1 MIDVVGVQFKPTGK
15 IYNFASQGLS
25 LSPKDKVIVE
35 MSWGREF
42 ATIATG
48 NQEISQEEIVGDL
61 KAVLRKATDEDLAI
75 YAKNKEDAREA
86 LKVCA
91 ECVEK
96 NNLDMKLI
104 DSAYTY
110 DRSKLLFYFTAD
122 GRVDFRNLVRDLARI
137 YRTRIELRQVGVRD
151 EAKFLGG
158 LGSCGRRCC
167 CSSFLQR
174 FDPVTIKMAKDQ
186 NLSLNSSKISGI
198 CGRLMCCLR
207 YEQEGYECMQ
217 KKTPFIG
224 ELVDTDQGRGTVVDR
239 ELLLGQVK
247 VLLHDENASREVF
260 SVEEVKRTYQKDKE
274 NHRPFDRVE
283 DISNEDE

>member
-25 LSPKDKVIVE
+25 LFPEDRVIVE
-35 MSWGREF
+35 MAWGSEI
-42 ATIATG
+42 ATIAQG
-48 NQEISQEEIVGDL
+48 NREIAPEEIVGDL
-61 KAVLRKATDEDLAI
+61 KAVLRKASQEDLVI
-75 YAKNKEDAREA
+75 EEKNRQDAKEA
-86 LKVCA
+86 LKVCE
-91 ECVEK
+91 ECIE
-96 NNLDMKLI
+96 NNQLDMKLI
-104 DSAYTY
+104 GSAYTF

-158 LGSCGRRCC
+158 LGNCGRKCC
-167 CSSFLQR
+167 CSSFLRR
-174 FDPVTIKMAKDQ
+174 FEPVTIKMAKDQ

-207 YEQEGYECMQ
+207 YEQEGYECMH

-224 ELVDTDQGRGTVVDR
+224 ELVETEKGPGVVVER
-239 ELLLGQVK
+239 ELLKGKVK
-247 VLLHDENASREVF
+247 VLFQDENATRETF
-260 SVEEVKRTYQKDKE
+260 SIQDLKRTYQKESKPSYYKE
-274 NHRPFDRVE
+274 E
-283 DISNEDE
+283 DGELEEEL

>member
-1 MIDVVGVQFKPTGK
+1 
-15 IYNFASQGLS
+15 
-25 LSPKDKVIVE
+25 
-35 MSWGREF
+35 
-42 ATIATG
+42 
-48 NQEISQEEIVGDL
+48 
-61 KAVLRKATDEDLAI
+61 
-75 YAKNKEDAREA
+75 
-86 LKVCA
+86 
-91 ECVEK
+91 
-96 NNLDMKLI
+96 MKLI

-158 LGSCGRRCC
+158 LGACGRRCC
-167 CSSFLQR
+167 CSSFLQK

-224 ELVDTDQGRGTVVDR
+224 ELVETDQGRGTVVDR

-247 VLLHDENASREVF
+247 VLLHDDNASREVF

-274 NHRPFDRVE
+274 NHRPFNRVE
-283 DISNEDE
+283 DIGNEDE